1 MLGVELRQS
10 RFQRRSQRRFQRRFR
25 AGMLSAN
32 TGGLGMHLVLQL
44 ARFPIRVEARVLLD
58 FASEVITVEELRE
71 GVRNRRR
78 SLRRNTIAGSLEA
91 RPKDGAL

>member
-10 RFQRRSQRRFQRRFR
+10 RFQRRFR
-25 AGMLSAN
+25 AGMQSAN

-58 FASEVITVEELRE
+58 FASEVITVDSDYFK
-71 GVRNRRR
+71 GNVDATR
-78 SLRRNTIAGSLEA
+78 SLVA
-91 RPKDGAL
+91 